1 MSDERAGPGAAFEA
15 FVALIAR
22 LRAPGGCPWDREQTH
37 RSLKPMTIEEA
48 YEVVEAIERGD
59 DGHLAGELGDLLLQ
73 VVFHAQIASEEGRF
87 DIAQVVERVSAKMV
101 RRHPHVFGS
110 NPASTSG
117 GLGGAERPP
126 AQRVSEGFT
135 PERTK
140 DVLKNWEAIKRAERE
155 EKGHADASL
164 LDSVSRS
171 LPGVLEAY
179 QMAVKAS
186 RVGFDWPD
194 AVAVLAKLDEEVAEL
209 KAAIR
214 ANQGVWGDRRVP
226 PAQRA
231 SEGFTPERV
240 EDEMGDLLFAAV
252 NVARLLGEDPESCL
266 KAANRK
272 FRARFRYVEERL
284 EERGRT
290 PAESSLEEM
299 EALWQ
304 EAKARE
310 RSGR

>member
-1 MSDERAGPGAAFEA
+1 MSDERAGPGAAFQA

-87 DIAQVVERVSAKMV
+87 DVAQVVEQVSAKMV

-117 GLGGAERPP
+117 E
-126 AQRVSEGFT
+126 
-135 PERTK
+135 
-140 DVLKNWEAIKRAERE
+140 VLKNWEAIKRAERE
-155 EKGHADASL
+155 EKGHEDASL
-164 LDSVSRS
+164 LDGVSRA
-171 LPGVLEAY
+171 LPGMLEAY

-194 AVAVLAKLDEEVAEL
+194 APAVLAKLDEEVAEL
-209 KAAIR
+209 KAA
-214 ANQGVWGDRRVP
+214 V
-226 PAQRA
+226 
-231 SEGFTPERV
+231 EGFTPERAKV
-240 EDEMGDLLFAAV
+240 AEEMGDVLFAAV

-284 EERGRT
+284 QERGHT

>member
-1 MSDERAGPGAAFEA
+1 MNDEPLEHVPAGPVPSSSGGERLLDL
-15 FVALIAR
+15 VRVMAR
-22 LRAPGGCPWDREQTH
+22 LRAPDGCPWDLEQTH
-37 RSLKPMTIEEA
+37 ATLARHLLEETH
-48 YEVVEAIERGD
+48 ELLEAIDAEDSDAIRD
-59 DGHLAGELGDLLLQ
+59 ELGDLLLQ

-87 DIAQVVERVSAKMV
+87 DIAQVVERVAAKMV

-110 NPASTSG
+110 DPASTSG
-117 GLGGAERPP
+117 
-126 AQRVSEGFT
+126 Q
-135 PERTK
+135 
-140 DVLKNWEAIKRAERE
+140 VLKNWEAIKRAERE
-155 EKGHADASL
+155 EKGHEDASL

-194 AVAVLAKLDEEVAEL
+194 APAVLAKLDEEVAEL
-209 KAAIR
+209 KAAVR
-214 ANQGVWGDRRVP
+214 ARAAAANQGVWGDRRVP

-240 EDEMGDLLFAAV
+240 EDEVGDVLFAAV

-272 FRARFRYVEERL
+272 FRARFRHVEERL
-284 EERGRT
+284 AERGRT
-290 PAESSLEEM
+290 PAESNLEEM

>member
-1 MSDERAGPGAAFEA
+1 MSDERAGPGAAFQA

-37 RSLKPMTIEEA
+37 HSLKPMTIEEA

-59 DGHLAGELGDLLLQ
+59 DAHLAGELGDLLLQ

-110 NPASTSG
+110 SLAANSG
-117 GLGGAERPP
+117 GLGGAE
-126 AQRVSEGFT
+126 
-135 PERTK
+135 
-140 DVLKNWEAIKRAERE
+140 
-155 EKGHADASL
+155 H
-164 LDSVSRS
+164 
-171 LPGVLEAY
+171 
-179 QMAVKAS
+179 
-186 RVGFDWPD
+186 
-194 AVAVLAKLDEEVAEL
+194 
-209 KAAIR
+209 
-214 ANQGVWGDRRVP
+214 P

-231 SEGFTPERV
+231 SEGFTPERAKHAV
-240 EDEMGDLLFAAV
+240 AEEVGDLLFAAI

-272 FRARFRYVEERL
+272 FRARFRHVEERL
-284 EERGRT
+284 HERGRT
-290 PAESSLEEM
+290 PAESNLEEM

>member
-1 MSDERAGPGAAFEA
+1 MTDGRAGAAFEA

-37 RSLKPMTIEEA
+37 LSLKPMTIEEA

-59 DGHLAGELGDLLLQ
+59 DQHLAGELGDLLLQ
-73 VVFHAQIASEEGRF
+73 VVFHAQIAAEEGRF
-87 DIAQVVERVSAKMV
+87 DLTQVLERVAAKMV
-101 RRHPHVFGS
+101 RRHPHVFGDKT
-110 NPASTSG
+110 AATSG
-117 GLGGAERPP
+117 E
-126 AQRVSEGFT
+126 
-135 PERTK
+135 
-140 DVLKNWEAIKRAERE
+140 VLKNWEALKRAERE
-155 EKGHADASL
+155 EKGHDDASL
-164 LDSVSRS
+164 LDGVSRS

-194 AVAVLAKLDEEVAEL
+194 AEAVLAKLDEEVAEL
-209 KAAIR
+209 KAAVR
-214 ANQGVWGDRRVP
+214 ARADTRAV
-226 PAQRA
+226 A
-231 SEGFTPERV
+231 SEI
-240 EDEMGDLLFAAV
+240 GDLLLAAV
-252 NVARLLGEDPESCL
+252 NVARLLDEDPESCL

-284 EERGRT
+284 AARGRT

-304 EAKARE
+304 EAKASE

>member
-1 MSDERAGPGAAFEA
+1 MSDERPSPGPAFEA

-48 YEVVEAIERGD
+48 YEVLEAIDRGD
-59 DGHLAGELGDLLLQ
+59 DEHLAAELGDLLLQ
-73 VVFHAQIASEEGRF
+73 VVFHAQIAADEGRF
-87 DIAQVVERVSAKMV
+87 DIAQVLERVSAKMV
-101 RRHPHVFGS
+101 RRHPHVFGN
-110 NPASTSG
+110 NPAATS
-117 GLGGAERPP
+117 
-126 AQRVSEGFT
+126 SE
-135 PERTK
+135 
-140 DVLKNWEAIKRAERE
+140 VLKNWEALKRAERAQ
-155 EKGHADASL
+155 KGHADASL
-164 LDSVSRS
+164 LDGVSAS
-171 LPGVLEAY
+171 LPSVLEAY
-179 QMAVKAS
+179 QLAVKAS

-194 AVAVLAKLDEEVAEL
+194 AESVLAKLDEEVAEL
-209 KAAIR
+209 KEAVR

-231 SEGFTPERV
+231 SEGFTPERAKV
-240 EDEMGDLLFAAV
+240 AEEMGDVLFAAV

-284 EERGRT
+284 QERGRT

-299 EALWQ
+299 EALWL
-304 EAKARE
+304 EAKAHE
-310 RSGR
+310 RDRH

>member
-37 RSLKPMTIEEA
+37 HSLKPMTIEEA

-59 DGHLAGELGDLLLQ
+59 DAHLAGELGDLLLQ

-87 DIAQVVERVSAKMV
+87 DVAQVVERVSAKMV

-117 GLGGAERPP
+117 GLGGAEHPP
-126 AQRVSEGFT
+126 AQSGSEGFT

-140 DVLKNWEAIKRAERE
+140 DVLRNWEAIKRAERE
-155 EKGHADASL
+155 EKGHEDASL
-164 LDSVSRS
+164 LDSVSHS

-194 AVAVLAKLDEEVAEL
+194 APAVLAKLDEEVAEL
-209 KAAIR
+209 KAAVQAKESAR
-214 ANQGVWGDRRVP
+214 AVAEEVGDV
-226 PAQRA
+226 
-231 SEGFTPERV
+231 
-240 EDEMGDLLFAAV
+240 LFAAI

-272 FRARFRYVEERL
+272 FRARFRHVEERL
-284 EERGRT
+284 QERGRT

-310 RSGR
+310 RSK

>member
-1 MSDERAGPGAAFEA
+1 
-15 FVALIAR
+15 
-22 LRAPGGCPWDREQTH
+22 
-37 RSLKPMTIEEA
+37 
-48 YEVVEAIERGD
+48 
-59 DGHLAGELGDLLLQ
+59 
-73 VVFHAQIASEEGRF
+73 
-87 DIAQVVERVSAKMV
+87 
-101 RRHPHVFGS
+101 
-110 NPASTSG
+110 
-117 GLGGAERPP
+117 
-126 AQRVSEGFT
+126 
-135 PERTK
+135 
-140 DVLKNWEAIKRAERE
+140 
-155 EKGHADASL
+155 
-164 LDSVSRS
+164 
-171 LPGVLEAY
+171 VLEAY

-194 AVAVLAKLDEEVAEL
+194 APAVLAKLDEEVAEL
-209 KAAIR
+209 KAAVHAQAG
-214 ANQGVWGDRRVP
+214 ANAVAEEV
-226 PAQRA
+226 
-231 SEGFTPERV
+231 
-240 EDEMGDLLFAAV
+240 GDLLFAAV

>member
-59 DGHLAGELGDLLLQ
+59 DAHLAGELGDLLLQ
-73 VVFHAQIASEEGRF
+73 VVFHAQIAFEGGRF
-87 DIAQVVERVSAKMV
+87 DIAQVVERISAKMV

-117 GLGGAERPP
+117 E
-126 AQRVSEGFT
+126 
-135 PERTK
+135 
-140 DVLKNWEAIKRAERE
+140 VLKNWEAIKRAERE
-155 EKGHADASL
+155 EKGHEDASL

-194 AVAVLAKLDEEVAEL
+194 APAVLAKLDEEVAEL
-209 KAAIR
+209 KAAVR
-214 ANQGVWGDRRVP
+214 AQAGANAVAEEV
-226 PAQRA
+226 
-231 SEGFTPERV
+231 
-240 EDEMGDLLFAAV
+240 GDLLFAAV

-272 FRARFRYVEERL
+272 FRGRFRYVEERL

-290 PAESSLEEM
+290 PAGSTLEEM

-304 EAKARE
+304 EAKAHE
-310 RSGR
+310 RRGR

>member
-59 DGHLAGELGDLLLQ
+59 DAHLAGELGDLLLQ
-73 VVFHAQIASEEGRF
+73 VVFHAQIAAEEGRF
-87 DIAQVVERVSAKMV
+87 DIAQVVERISAKMV

-126 AQRVSEGFT
+126 AQRASEGFT

-140 DVLKNWEAIKRAERE
+140 DVLRNWEAIKRAERE

-164 LDSVSRS
+164 LDGVFRS

-194 AVAVLAKLDEEVAEL
+194 APAVLAKLDEEVAEL
-209 KAAIR
+209 KAAVR
-214 ANQGVWGDRRVP
+214 A
-226 PAQRA
+226 RA
-231 SEGFTPERV
+231 GANAVAEEV
-240 EDEMGDLLFAAV
+240 GDLLFAAI

-272 FRARFRYVEERL
+272 FRVRFRYVEERL

-310 RSGR
+310 RSK

>member
-1 MSDERAGPGAAFEA
+1 MSDERAGPGAAFQA

-59 DGHLAGELGDLLLQ
+59 DAHLAGELGDLLLQ

-87 DIAQVVERVSAKMV
+87 DIAQVVEHVSAKMV

-110 NPASTSG
+110 NPAPSSG
-117 GLGGAERPP
+117 GLGGAQRPP
-126 AQRVSEGFT
+126 AQRASEGFT

-155 EKGHADASL
+155 EKGHEDASL
-164 LDSVSRS
+164 LDAVSRS

-194 AVAVLAKLDEEVAEL
+194 APAVLAKLDEEVAEL
-209 KAAIR
+209 KAAVR
-214 ANQGVWGDRRVP
+214 TQAGAN
-226 PAQRA
+226 ALA
-231 SEGFTPERV
+231 E
-240 EDEMGDLLFAAV
+240 EMGDLLFAAV

-272 FRARFRYVEERL
+272 FRARFRYIEERL
-284 EERGRT
+284 QERGRT

-310 RSGR
+310 RSK

>member
-37 RSLKPMTIEEA
+37 HSLKPMTIEEA

-59 DGHLAGELGDLLLQ
+59 DAHLAGELGDLLLQ
-73 VVFHAQIASEEGRF
+73 VVFHAQIAAEEDRF
-87 DIAQVVERVSAKMV
+87 DVAQVLERVSAKMV

-117 GLGGAERPP
+117 GLGGAEHPP
-126 AQRVSEGFT
+126 AQSGSEGFT

-140 DVLKNWEAIKRAERE
+140 DVLRNWEAIKRAERE
-155 EKGHADASL
+155 EKGHEDASL
-164 LDSVSRS
+164 LDSVSHS

-194 AVAVLAKLDEEVAEL
+194 APAVLAKLDEEVAEL
-209 KAAIR
+209 KAAVHAKASAR
-214 ANQGVWGDRRVP
+214 AVAEEVGDV
-226 PAQRA
+226 
-231 SEGFTPERV
+231 
-240 EDEMGDLLFAAV
+240 LFAAI

-272 FRARFRYVEERL
+272 FRARFRHVEERL
-284 EERGRT
+284 AERGRT
-290 PAESSLEEM
+290 PAESNLEEM

-310 RSGR
+310 RSK

>member
-1 MSDERAGPGAAFEA
+1 MSNERTGPGPAFEA

-37 RSLKPMTIEEA
+37 QSLKPMTIEEA

-59 DGHLAGELGDLLLQ
+59 DEHLAGELGDLLLQ
-73 VVFHAQIASEEGRF
+73 VVIHAQIAADEGRF
-87 DIAQVVERVSAKMV
+87 DVTQVVERVAAKMV
-101 RRHPHVFGS
+101 RRHPHVFGDDR
-110 NPASTSG
+110 ATTSG
-117 GLGGAERPP
+117 E
-126 AQRVSEGFT
+126 
-135 PERTK
+135 
-140 DVLKNWEAIKRAERE
+140 VLKNWEAHKRAERE

-164 LDSVSRS
+164 LDGVSRS
-171 LPGVLEAY
+171 LPAVLEAY

-194 AVAVLAKLDEEVAEL
+194 AEAVLAKLDEEVAEL
-209 KAAIR
+209 KTAIR
-214 ANQGVWGDRRVP
+214 A
-226 PAQRA
+226 RA
-231 SEGFTPERV
+231 EAKAVAGEI
-240 EDEMGDLLFAAV
+240 GDLLFAGV
-252 NVARLLGEDPESCL
+252 NVARLLGEDPEACL

-272 FRARFRYVEERL
+272 FRARFGYVEERL
-284 EERGRT
+284 AERGRS

>member
-1 MSDERAGPGAAFEA
+1 
-15 FVALIAR
+15 
-22 LRAPGGCPWDREQTH
+22 
-37 RSLKPMTIEEA
+37 
-48 YEVVEAIERGD
+48 
-59 DGHLAGELGDLLLQ
+59 
-73 VVFHAQIASEEGRF
+73 
-87 DIAQVVERVSAKMV
+87 
-101 RRHPHVFGS
+101 
-110 NPASTSG
+110 
-117 GLGGAERPP
+117 
-126 AQRVSEGFT
+126 
-135 PERTK
+135 
-140 DVLKNWEAIKRAERE
+140 
-155 EKGHADASL
+155 
-164 LDSVSRS
+164 
-171 LPGVLEAY
+171 
-179 QMAVKAS
+179 MAVKAS

-240 EDEMGDLLFAAV
+240 EEEMGDLLFAAV

-290 PAESSLEEM
+290 PAESNLEEM

-304 EAKARE
+304 EAKSRE
-310 RSGR
+310 RSGG

>member
-1 MSDERAGPGAAFEA
+1 MSDEPAGPGAAFQA

-37 RSLKPMTIEEA
+37 HSLKPMTIEEA

-59 DGHLAGELGDLLLQ
+59 DAHLAGELGDLLLQ

-110 NPASTSG
+110 TPASTSG
-117 GLGGAERPP
+117 
-126 AQRVSEGFT
+126 Q
-135 PERTK
+135 
-140 DVLKNWEAIKRAERE
+140 VLKNWEAIKRAERE
-155 EKGHADASL
+155 EKGHEDASL
-164 LDSVSRS
+164 LDGVSRS

-194 AVAVLAKLDEEVAEL
+194 APAVLAKLDEEVAEL
-209 KAAIR
+209 KAAVETR
-214 ANQGVWGDRRVP
+214 QGVWGDRRVP

-231 SEGFTPERV
+231 SEGFTPERAKHAV
-240 EDEMGDLLFAAV
+240 AEEVGDLLFAAI
-252 NVARLLGEDPESCL
+252 NAARLLGEDPESCL

-272 FRARFRYVEERL
+272 FRARFRHVEERL
-284 EERGRT
+284 HERGRT
-290 PAESSLEEM
+290 PAESNLEEM

>member
-1 MSDERAGPGAAFEA
+1 MRRLVCRAKPP
-15 FVALIAR
+15 
-22 LRAPGGCPWDREQTH
+22 PGGGRL
-37 RSLKPMTIEEA
+37 S
-48 YEVVEAIERGD
+48 V
-59 DGHLAGELGDLLLQ
+59 AGVG
-73 VVFHAQIASEEGRF
+73 ARYG
-87 DIAQVVERVSAKMV
+87 AKMV
-101 RRHPHVFGS
+101 RGLPHVLGD

-117 GLGGAERPP
+117 
-126 AQRVSEGFT
+126 Q
-135 PERTK
+135 
-140 DVLKNWEAIKRAERE
+140 VLKNWEAIKRAERE

-266 KAANRK
+266 KA
-272 FRARFRYVEERL
+272 
-284 EERGRT
+284 
-290 PAESSLEEM
+290 
-299 EALWQ
+299 
-304 EAKARE
+304 
-310 RSGR
+310 

>member
-59 DGHLAGELGDLLLQ
+59 DAHLAGELGDLLLQ

-101 RRHPHVFGS
+101 RRHPHVFGRGL
-110 NPASTSG
+110 PAADSG
-117 GLGGAERPP
+117 GLGGAERPL
-126 AQRVSEGFT
+126 AQRASEGFT
-135 PERTK
+135 PERAK

-155 EKGHADASL
+155 EKGHEDASL
-164 LDSVSRS
+164 LDGVSRS

-179 QMAVKAS
+179 QLAVKAS

-194 AVAVLAKLDEEVAEL
+194 APAVLAKLDEEVAEL
-209 KAAIR
+209 KAAVR
-214 ANQGVWGDRRVP
+214 AQPGANAV
-226 PAQRA
+226 A
-231 SEGFTPERV
+231 E
-240 EDEMGDLLFAAV
+240 EMGDLLFAAI

-304 EAKARE
+304 EAKAQE
-310 RSGR
+310 RSK